1 MPGHWLGPGLG
12 VLHPDMKG
20 RDSMVLDLMEAARPM
35 VDRYVLDLIATRA
48 LTKID
53 FDEDRR
59 GVLRLLAPLSH
70 RVAEAMP
77 SWALELAPV
86 VEQVAKILGSA
97 SPYDVSVPSVLTR
110 DKHKAAAR
118 RRVTAEASAVP
129 VAPTPGPNASGLSPR
144 SKARQRPKTATGRG
158 LPRATC
164 RGCGGSLP
172 SDEDRSKPRRSWCED
187 CLPEHRAEVDRV
199 NERSFSYRG

>member
-1 MPGHWLGPGLG
+1 
-12 VLHPDMKG
+12 MKG

-97 SPYDVSVPSVLTR
+97 SPYDVSVPSVLT
-110 DKHKAAAR
+110 ATNTR
-118 RRVTAEASAVP
+118 RRH
-129 VAPTPGPNASGLSPR
+129 
-144 SKARQRPKTATGRG
+144 
-158 LPRATC
+158 
-164 RGCGGSLP
+164 GG
-172 SDEDRSKPRRSWCED
+172 E
-187 CLPEHRAEVDRV
+187 
-199 NERSFSYRG
+199 